1 MSVPIFL
8 LLAVLTVA
16 SALVIVIHRNPIY
29 SALGLV
35 STLFLMALLF
45 VGLEAHMVAVL
56 QIIIYA
62 GAIVVLFLFVI
73 MLLNLQVEERETVPR
88 PLIGAAV
95 VGGVAL
101 GLLVLLGIG
110 LTPLAPPAPVQ
121 PGYGGTQPLAER
133 LFTAYLLP
141 FELTSL
147 LLLVAIVG
155 AVVVGKRKA

>member
-1 MSVPIFL
+1 
-8 LLAVLTVA
+8 VA

-35 STLFLMALLF
+35 STLFLLALLF

-56 QIIIYA
+56 QIIVYA

-73 MLLNLQVEERETVPR
+73 MLLNLQVEEREMVSR

-95 VGGVAL
+95 VGGLAL
-101 GLLVLLGIG
+101 GGLVLVGIG
-110 LTPLAPPAPVQ
+110 LTPLAPPVPVQ
-121 PGYGGTQPLAER
+121 PGYGGTLPLAER
-133 LFTAYLLP
+133 LFTTYLLP

-155 AVVVGKRKA
+155 AVVVGKRKI

>member
-1 MSVPIFL
+1 MSVPLFL

-35 STLFLMALLF
+35 STLFLLALLF

-56 QIIIYA
+56 QIIVYA

-73 MLLNLQVEERETVPR
+73 MLLNLQVEEREMVSR

-95 VGGVAL
+95 VGGLAAAASAL
-101 GLLVLLGIG
+101 WVRRNVDRLDLIGVLK
-110 LTPLAPPAPVQ
+110 TR
-121 PGYGGTQPLAER
+121 E
-133 LFTAYLLP
+133 
-141 FELTSL
+141 
-147 LLLVAIVG
+147 
-155 AVVVGKRKA
+155 